1 MIAIEMRRLLT
12 ISLRQPVEFFLGLML
27 LTLLFFGVRAVAV
40 SMFPNAGG
48 GHAASVLPLG
58 FLAWAVINNV
68 VSFVHGEVNKDIKS
82 GVFETIFLRPRLIEK
97 VIFAR
102 SLYAVLH
109 SVIVAGGL
117 WLIFSL
123 LSGSLASFLSPAL
136 YILVFLSIL
145 WGMPMGLF
153 AASLSVITRQSGAMI
168 LSLHLIVAALLV
180 VPAFTKQIAS
190 LPYLLPV
197 SSLSVF
203 VARPDAWTFA
213 GSCFSCLCWM
223 AVAVA
228 GWNGAKA
235 LAIRHGSADSSAYL

>member
-12 ISLRQPVEFFLGLML
+12 ISLRQPLEFFLGLLL
-27 LTLLFFGVRAVAV
+27 LTLLFFGVRAVAIG
-40 SMFPNAGG
+40 MFPSAGS
-48 GHAASVLPLG
+48 GHAASTLPLG

-82 GVFETIFLRPRLIEK
+82 GVFEIIFLRPRLIEK
-97 VIFAR
+97 VIIAR

-123 LSGSLASFLSPAL
+123 FSGSLASFLSPAL
-136 YILVFLSIL
+136 YILVMLSIL

-168 LSLHLIVAALLV
+168 LSLHLIVAALLM
-180 VPAFTKQIAS
+180 VPVFTRQIAS
-190 LPYLLPV
+190 LAYLLPV
-197 SSLSVF
+197 SSLSAF
-203 VARPDAWTFA
+203 VAYPDAWTFA
-213 GSCFSCLCWM
+213 GSFFSCLFWM
-223 AVAVA
+223 AVAMIV
-228 GWNGAKA
+228 WKGAKA
-235 LAIRHGSADSSAYL
+235 LAIRQGSVDPSAYL